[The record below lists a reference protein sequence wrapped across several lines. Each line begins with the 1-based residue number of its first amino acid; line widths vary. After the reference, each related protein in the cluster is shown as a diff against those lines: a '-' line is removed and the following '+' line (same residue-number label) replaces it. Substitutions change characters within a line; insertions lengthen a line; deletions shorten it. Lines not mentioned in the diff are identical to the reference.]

1 MFAVVYM
8 LLPPDTACCCL
19 DKLDADYIQ
28 RCLGELTPYQ
38 ESKLVQ
44 LRRWLQD
51 TLKDQVYTMLSYLM
65 TNSVLMFLTRYR
77 L

>member
-1 MFAVVYM
+1 M
-8 LLPPDTACCCL
+8 LLVHL

-51 TLKDQVYTMLSYLM
+51 TLKDKV
-65 TNSVLMFLTRYR
+65 NSVFY
-77 L
+77 